1 MFRSHLLIT
10 KLWGLMD
17 SSEIEELSLF
27 SVTVRMSLDVM
38 KSIDSNHLEIKLL
51 EFQVPSQT
59 SLLLALEGILILGD
73 LIGTVDQPVA
83 FSVSTTSFRWV
94 GEVISKFE
102 LVSEIIGSVY
112 WDKVIEGLE
121 LTDGLEEGVE
131 GESNS

>member
-1 MFRSHLLIT
+1 
-10 KLWGLMD
+10 MD
-17 SSEIEELSLF
+17 SSEIEELSLV
-27 SVTVRMSLDVM
+27 SVTVRMSFDVM

-59 SLLLALEGILILGD
+59 SLLLTLMLTLEGNLILGD

-83 FSVSTTSFRWV
+83 FSVSTTSFGWV

-131 GESNS
+131 RESNS